1 MASFNSAFAAA
12 RKAGKGTFTWNGKSY
27 NTKVAKGNGTPAKAP
42 RPTSR
47 PVKLPDTAPVPA
59 KKPSRFPDSMAAPSM
74 KSSLSAKKVDMKM
87 PAPSAKNS
95 GNPMSTLSKI
105 KNSVRIGA
113 TAVERGHRRDAAM
126 KANKK

>member
-1 MASFNSAFAAA
+1 
-12 RKAGKGTFTWNGKSY
+12 
-27 NTKVAKGNGTPAKAP
+27 
-42 RPTSR
+42 
-47 PVKLPDTAPVPA
+47 
-59 KKPSRFPDSMAAPSM
+59 M